1 MWFELKP
8 LESILKVVLEA
19 LKAKDPQDI
28 FDQPVDT
35 EEVPDYLDIV
45 TKPMDFSTMDVSN
58 FI

>member
-19 LKAKDPQDI
+19 LKAKDPHDI
-28 FDQPVDT
+28 FGQPVDT

-45 TKPMDFSTMDVSN
+45 TKPMDFSTMDVGS
-58 FI
+58 IL